1 MTIPKQ
7 ESLPFVA
14 YGGLPVMPR
23 QIIRRETN
31 YPPNYDAIEVLMI
44 AAGAV
49 LIVAIAFVF

>member
-1 MTIPKQ
+1 MPKQ
-7 ESLPFVA
+7 EILPFVA

-31 YPPNYDAIEVLMI
+31 YAPNYDAIEVLMI

-49 LIVAIAFVF
+49 LIVAIAFAF

>member
-1 MTIPKQ
+1 
-7 ESLPFVA
+7 
-14 YGGLPVMPR
+14 MPR

-31 YPPNYDAIEVLMI
+31 YAPNYDAIEVSMI